1 MLIRD
6 IYFRWF
12 SVSAWYGWVRKPRCI
27 FCICCAVFSH
37 SVVSHFY
44 VYLSIMKIIKIKGHM
59 NILMRVS
66 DVVIE
71 KKWEIWVERKGGS
84 VQVRWENVE
93 HSVLQ
98 RNRISMY
105 KKT

>member
-1 MLIRD
+1 MET
-6 IYFRWF
+6 
-12 SVSAWYGWVRKPRCI
+12 VSDFILGGSKTLQIVTVARKLKDTYSLV

-71 KKWEIWVERKGGS
+71 KK
-84 VQVRWENVE
+84 
-93 HSVLQ
+93 
-98 RNRISMY
+98 
-105 KKT
+105 